1 MLIQSLQLMGFGL
14 GGVFAALAVLYVTIK
29 ILAR

>member
-14 GGVFAALAVLYVTIK
+14 GGVFAALAILYLAIK
-29 ILAR
+29 LIAR

>member
-1 MLIQSLQLMGFGL
+1 MLIQSIQLMGFGL
-14 GGVFAALAVLYVTIK
+14 GGVFAALAILYVAIK

>member
-1 MLIQSLQLMGFGL
+1 MLVQSIQLMGFGL
-14 GGVFAALAVLYVTIK
+14 GGVFAALAILYVAIK

>member
-1 MLIQSLQLMGFGL
+1 MLVQSLQLMGFGL
-14 GGVFAALAVLYVTIK
+14 GGVFAALGILYLTIK